1 MARAPR
7 AAAGTGAALTA
18 RTPRYG
24 YRLEE
29 RRRATLVVNVGFT
42 PRELNAWGALG
53 GTEGFPVEEIAARKA
68 MTLRD
73 RPLQRRSR
81 RSDS

>member
-1 MARAPR
+1 MARVPR
-7 AAAGTGAALTA
+7 AAAGADAALTA
-18 RTPRYG
+18 RTPGYG
-24 YRLEE
+24 YHLEE

-42 PRELNAWGALG
+42 PRELNQWRALG

-68 MTLRD
+68 MTMRD